1 MAVMNRIRARIVI
14 ITRVV
19 AIAWIVRIGRVVWI
33 ARIVGVARIVA
44 IRLLFIPSVVWGWIQ
59 TGTCII
65 DKTRKKDAVDVIQ
78 WFRLF

>member
-1 MAVMNRIRARIVI
+1 MAVVNRIRAGIVI
-14 ITRVV
+14 ITRIV
-19 AIAWIVRIGRVVWI
+19 AIAWIVWICRVIWIGRI
-33 ARIVGVARIVA
+33 IGVSWVVA